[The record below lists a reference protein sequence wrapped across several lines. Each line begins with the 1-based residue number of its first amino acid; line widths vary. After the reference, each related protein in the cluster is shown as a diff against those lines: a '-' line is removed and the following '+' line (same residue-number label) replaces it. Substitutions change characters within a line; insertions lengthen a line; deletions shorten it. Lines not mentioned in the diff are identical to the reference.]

1 MLYKN
6 PVILCDYSD
15 PDVIRVG
22 DVYYMVASSFN
33 FMPGLPILT
42 STNLV
47 DWKLSNY
54 ACERIPFP
62 WYDEPQNAKGIWA
75 PSIRFH
81 GGKFYIFV
89 GMPDEGIFFTE
100 ADDPLGKWSELSC
113 VWSGRGFEDP
123 CPIWDTDESG
133 TERLYLVHGY
143 VKSRIGFNSKLG
155 LLELDLESK
164 KALGEDRIIFDGTKT
179 QPTIEGPKFYKR
191 NGFYYIFAPAGG
203 VTEGWQT
210 VLRSSRIDGGYEER
224 IVLSQKNSMTNG
236 PHQGAWVQTPEKNS
250 AGVADWF
257 VHFQERGVFGRIV
270 HLEPMWWTDDGW
282 CVIGNGGEPV
292 GEFEMPFSKVSDPD
306 FSSREWYE
314 FQFSAN
320 PKCGYAEVHG
330 GTLCLAFVP
339 DCGRTLW
346 KMPNVLTKK
355 IDSENFDFE
364 CSARIGEMKDG
375 CRFGVVFMGDEYKAL
390 EVSRKDGRFILSV
403 VESQGAE
410 SGDDERE
417 EKRVQAPVVV
427 EEDASTA
434 DFKVSFRKTD
444 ERSGAVTI
452 HCSLGGGFSVPEFSV
467 EKAHWVGGRF
477 GFYASS
483 SGESASVGS
492 ISVEKKNSVLDF

>member
-33 FMPGLPILT
+33 FMLGLPILT

-47 DWKLSNY
+47 DWKLVNY

-133 TERLYLVHGY
+133 SERLYLVHGY

-210 VLRSSRIDGGYEER
+210 VLRSRSIYGPYER
-224 IVLSQKNSMTNG
+224 KIVLEKGSTDING
-236 PHQGAWVQTPEKNS
+236 PHQGALVDTPD
-250 AGVADWF
+250 GQWWF
-257 VHFQERGVFGRIV
+257 FHFQSTTPNGRVLHLQPARWKDDWPLIGVDI
-270 HLEPMWWTDDGW
+270 D
-282 CVIGNGGEPV
+282 GNGIGEPV
-292 GEFEMPFSKVSDPD
+292 RVWTKPYPDTQPSLPATSDDFDTPQLGLQWQWCHNPVDTHWSLTEKKGFLTLHTLPADSLKMCRSMLTQKVMG
-306 FSSREWYE
+306 YE
-314 FQFSAN
+314 SQATLLLHATAN
-320 PKCGYAEVHG
+320 DGMRG
-330 GTLCLAFVP
+330 GLAFTGKQFRAIGLSAEGIYTEVNGQVTIVKP
-339 DCGRTLW
+339 C
-346 KMPNVLTKK
+346 KAKK
-355 IDSENFDFE
+355 VWLRVNIDNSRNEH
-364 CSARIGEMKDG
+364 
-375 CRFGVVFMGDEYKAL
+375 RFSYRL
-390 EVSRKDGRFILSV
+390 DGRHYFDAGAAFDMREGFWKGIRVGLYAYHTKGDSQTLHFDNFVYDIL
-403 VESQGAE
+403 
-410 SGDDERE
+410 R
-417 EKRVQAPVVV
+417 
-427 EEDASTA
+427 
-434 DFKVSFRKTD
+434 
-444 ERSGAVTI
+444 
-452 HCSLGGGFSVPEFSV
+452 
-467 EKAHWVGGRF
+467 
-477 GFYASS
+477 
-483 SGESASVGS
+483 
-492 ISVEKKNSVLDF
+492 